1 MGYCRLL
8 TLTSVDVIRQV
19 RRTCIY
25 LSTGLEN
32 PRYMERIEFFAVF
45 DPGLGFYSF
54 FVVLSPQNS

>member
-8 TLTSVDVIRQV
+8 TLTFVDVIRQV
-19 RRTCIY
+19 WRTCIY

-32 PRYMERIEFFAVF
+32 PRQVEFFAVF

-54 FVVLSPQNS
+54 FAVLSPQNS